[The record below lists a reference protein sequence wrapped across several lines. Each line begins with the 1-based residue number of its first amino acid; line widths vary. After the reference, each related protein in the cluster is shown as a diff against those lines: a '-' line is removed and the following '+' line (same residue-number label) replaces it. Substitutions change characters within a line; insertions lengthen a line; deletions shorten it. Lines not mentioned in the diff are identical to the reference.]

1 MPGAPHDIL
10 VAAFHEQP
18 SLLAAALE
26 RLTHTRTRG
35 RLRVADSVRRI
46 VREVEVRPDNV
57 FEGGDPPWTVVEVQN
72 EIDPAKPRR
81 WTVLVGAMFDAYGAL
96 GDVVVFTAN
105 RAVARWSKTAVRF
118 RTRRGTLLVIEPVVI
133 YLDEDTARSLLDP
146 RRPALALLAAW
157 AMHERHGPR
166 AQKIVARALD
176 LTERLPRRLRD
187 SQRSAILGAM
197 NDAMLGHL
205 KKWAAHP
212 ELLPMRPAVRQ
223 FLRDMEATGEAR
235 GEARGKAIGEAK
247 GKQDALLTLL
257 AARGL
262 AVTAA
267 NRARIKACDKA
278 ATLDRWIAR
287 AATAPSV
294 TAVLGAAR
302 RRPQARKKAVAR
314 R

>member
-18 SLLAAALE
+18 SLLEAALE

-72 EIDPAKPRR
+72 EIDPEKPRR

-96 GDVVVFTAN
+96 GDVVVFTAT
-105 RAVARWSKTAVRF
+105 RAVAGWAKTAVRF

-166 AQKIVARALD
+166 AQKIVVRALD

-187 SQRSAILGAM
+187 SQRSAILAAM

-223 FLRDMEATGEAR
+223 FLRDMEAIGEAK
-235 GEARGKAIGEAK
+235 GEARGKAE

-267 NRARIKACDKA
+267 NRARIKACDKT

-302 RRPQARKKAVAR
+302 RRAPTAGARKKAVAR

>member
-26 RLTHTRTRG
+26 RLTHTPTRG

-81 WTVLVGAMFDAYGAL
+81 WAVLVGAMFDAYGAL

-105 RAVARWSKTAVRF
+105 RAVAGWAKTAVRF

-133 YLDEDTARSLLDP
+133 HLDEETARSLLDP

-166 AQKIVARALD
+166 AQQIVARALD
-176 LTERLPRRLRD
+176 LTEQLPRRLRD
-187 SQRSAILGAM
+187 SQRSAILAAM

-223 FLRDMEATGEAR
+223 FLRDMEAIGEAK
-235 GEARGKAIGEAK
+235 GEAIGEAK
-247 GKQDALLTLL
+247 GKQDALLSVL

-267 NRARIKACDKA
+267 DRARIKGCDKA
-278 ATLDRWIAR
+278 ATLDRWLVR
-287 AATAPSV
+287 AVTAPSV

>member
-1 MPGAPHDIL
+1 
-10 VAAFHEQP
+10 
-18 SLLAAALE
+18 
-26 RLTHTRTRG
+26 
-35 RLRVADSVRRI
+35 
-46 VREVEVRPDNV
+46 
-57 FEGGDPPWTVVEVQN
+57 
-72 EIDPAKPRR
+72 
-81 WTVLVGAMFDAYGAL
+81 
-96 GDVVVFTAN
+96 
-105 RAVARWSKTAVRF
+105 
-118 RTRRGTLLVIEPVVI
+118 VIEPVVI

-187 SQRSAILGAM
+187 SQRSAILAAM

-223 FLRDMEATGEAR
+223 FLRDMEAIGEAK
-235 GEARGKAIGEAK
+235 GKAIGKAEGKAIGKAIGEAK

-267 NRARIKACDKA
+267 NRARIKACDKTT
-278 ATLDRWIAR
+278 TLDRWIAR
-287 AATAPSV
+287 AATAPSA